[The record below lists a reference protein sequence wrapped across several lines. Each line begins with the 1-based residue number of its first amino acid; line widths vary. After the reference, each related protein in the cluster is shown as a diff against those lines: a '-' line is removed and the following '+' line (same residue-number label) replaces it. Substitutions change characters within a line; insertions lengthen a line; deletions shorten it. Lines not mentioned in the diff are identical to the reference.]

1 MFGSAGV
8 GRPLTYLL
16 PDLQRPLAQGLRLL
30 VFSSLPVQ
38 DGQVVEGGGHLTEKK
53 REALVLKKKAERR
66 PPGNLRHPCE
76 RRASAA
82 RSRDTRVR
90 E

>member
-1 MFGSAGV
+1 MRVLCSLPPQGAAGV

-38 DGQVVEGGGHLTEKK
+38 DGQVVEGGGHLTENK
-53 REALVLKKKAERR
+53 
-66 PPGNLRHPCE
+66 GRH
-76 RRASAA
+76 S
-82 RSRDTRVR
+82 S
-90 E
+90 